1 MMLLLHKEE
10 SNFKHMFLK
19 CFFSFAIIKS
29 LVGDAMKIK
38 KYRKLNGNKYSVRMD
53 DGEEI
58 KLYDDVII
66 KYELLRKDEISDE
79 LYKEIVKYNN
89 SLDAYYRALKYIS
102 IKLRTEKEVVKYL
115 ERDYTK
121 EVIDK
126 TVDRLKNDGYL
137 NEEVY
142 LKCYFMDAI
151 NLSNKGPN
159 KIKRDLLKLG
169 YEEDVIARNIDT
181 ISEEVWKNKIE
192 GIVKKKISSNRNY
205 GNNKLKEK
213 ILYDLSN
220 MGYYKWM
227 IEDVIEKAEFGS
239 NDDIIQREYDKL
251 LVKLKKKF
259 SGYEL
264 ERMLLAKLINKGF
277 SYDDVKQIIEQNK
290 KDI

>member
-1 MMLLLHKEE
+1 
-10 SNFKHMFLK
+10 
-19 CFFSFAIIKS
+19 
-29 LVGDAMKIK
+29 MKIK
-38 KYRKLNGNKYSVRMD
+38 KYKKLNGNKYSVRMD

-66 KYELLRKDEISDE
+66 KYELLRKEEISDE
-79 LYKEIVKYNN
+79 LFQEVVKYNN
-89 SLDAYYRALKYIS
+89 SLEAYYRALKYIS
-102 IKLRTEKEVVKYL
+102 TKLRTEKEIEKYL

-121 EVIDK
+121 ETINK
-126 TVDRLKNDGYL
+126 TIERLKSSGYL

-142 LKCYFMDAI
+142 LKCYFTDAI

-169 YEEDVIARNIDT
+169 YEEDVVNKNIDT
-181 ISEEVWKNKIE
+181 ISEDVWKEKITR
-192 GIVKKKISSNRNY
+192 IVKKKVNSNRNY

-227 IEDVIEKAEFGS
+227 IEDVMGAIEFNS
-239 NDDIIQREYDKL
+239 NDDIIQKEYDKL
-251 LVKLKKKF
+251 LVKLQKKY
-259 SGYEL
+259 SGYDL
-264 ERMLLAKLINKGF
+264 ESRIIIKLVNKGF
-277 SYDDVKQIIEQNK
+277 SYNDAKQIVEQNK